1 MYPSRPGDDAA
12 RGRPVGGP
20 GDQAGLPGC
29 ADAAR
34 SPAAVGAV
42 ARSRGSSPHSRP
54 APGSRTH
61 RWRTPSRTP
70 PRGTAPCATPRL
82 WPSPLPTATPAQRE
96 EATWRDG
103 GDQPTGVGGRRRASR
118 CAAITHTR
126 IPTPA
131 RSQAIRTLWARSCLC
146 ENLGARGRGVRPR
159 RPAQTV
165 PGRTI
170 VRARPT
176 RPARVTRSCA
186 SPTRRAPARARP
198 RCVRAWSRR
207 YQPSEARP
215 STPLEVPP
223 NIGLSRRCASTP
235 SSTFR
240 LSRSSTPR
248 P

>member
-1 MYPSRPGDDAA
+1 MYPSRAGGGAA

-82 WPSPLPTATPAQRE
+82 WPSPLHAATPAQRE
-96 EATWRDG
+96 EATWRDV
-103 GDQPTGVGGRRRASR
+103 GDRPTGVGGRRRASR
-118 CAAITHTR
+118 WAAITHTR

-131 RSQAIRTLWARSCLC
+131 RSQAIKTLGARSCLC
-146 ENLGARGRGVRPR
+146 ENLGARDRGVRPQ

-165 PGRTI
+165 PGRAIAGSRTAA
-170 VRARPT
+170 VRACRGAAAT
-176 RPARVTRSCA
+176 SVAW
-186 SPTRRAPARARP
+186 PARARRDPCRPAGGAPGAAHRRPARGSNAPGPAPRGRSPPGSPDRTP
-198 RCVRAWSRR
+198 RC
-207 YQPSEARP
+207 
-215 STPLEVPP
+215 
-223 NIGLSRRCASTP
+223 
-235 SSTFR
+235 
-240 LSRSSTPR
+240 
-248 P
+248 

>member
-1 MYPSRPGDDAA
+1 MYPSRAGGGAA

-20 GDQAGLPGC
+20 GDRAGLPGC

-34 SPAAVGAV
+34 SRGAV
-42 ARSRGSSPHSRP
+42 DGVVRSRGSSPHSTP

-82 WPSPLPTATPAQRE
+82 WPSPRHAAPAAPCE

-103 GDQPTGVGGRRRASR
+103 GDRPTGVGGRRRASR
-118 CAAITHTR
+118 WAAITHTR
-126 IPTPA
+126 IPTPV
-131 RSQAIRTLWARSCLC
+131 RSHESETLGTRSCRC

-176 RPARVTRSCA
+176 RPALVTQSCA
-186 SPTRRAPARARP
+186 LPTRRAPARALVMNMPFTRH
-198 RCVRAWSRR
+198 
-207 YQPSEARP
+207 Y
-215 STPLEVPP
+215 
-223 NIGLSRRCASTP
+223 
-235 SSTFR
+235 
-240 LSRSSTPR
+240 RSSSRISSQPMTL
-248 P
+248 